1 MNEDSRKR
9 KWGKLNTD
17 MIPEDPVPISEL
29 VSFMNRGPRSEN
41 FNWSKISKSH
51 GVKARKMQQLYA
63 DALLIRLRFF
73 VEHVF
78 NHMPP
83 PESEGERKKRLALA
97 EMVARLLEC
106 KCIRDTCAD
115 VNARCVI
122 FLLCF
127 MFYGPCHLH

>member
-9 KWGKLNTD
+9 KR
-17 MIPEDPVPISEL
+17 E
-29 VSFMNRGPRSEN
+29 
-41 FNWSKISKSH
+41 
-51 GVKARKMQQLYA
+51 MQQLYA
-63 DALLIRLRFF
+63 DELLNQLRLC

-83 PESEGERKKRLALA
+83 PESEGERKKRLELA
-97 EMVARLLEC
+97 GMVSNLLES
-106 KCIRDTCAD
+106 KCIVDTSLYVD
-115 VNARCVI
+115 ARCVI

>member
-9 KWGKLNTD
+9 KR
-17 MIPEDPVPISEL
+17 E
-29 VSFMNRGPRSEN
+29 
-41 FNWSKISKSH
+41 
-51 GVKARKMQQLYA
+51 MQQLYA
-63 DALLIRLRFF
+63 DELLNQLRLC

-83 PESEGERKKRLALA
+83 PESEGERKERPALA

-106 KCIRDTCAD
+106 KCICDTRDTCAD

>member
-9 KWGKLNTD
+9 KWGRLIPD
-17 MIPEDPVPISEL
+17 MIAEDTVPISEL

-41 FNWSKISKSH
+41 FNWKKVSKSH
-51 GVKARKMQQLYA
+51 GVTPRKMQQLYA

-83 PESEGERKKRLALA
+83 PESEVERMNRLQLTK
-97 EMVARLLEC
+97 MVSDLLEA
-106 KCIRDTCAD
+106 TCMCHTSADLKAD

-127 MFYGPCHLH
+127 MF